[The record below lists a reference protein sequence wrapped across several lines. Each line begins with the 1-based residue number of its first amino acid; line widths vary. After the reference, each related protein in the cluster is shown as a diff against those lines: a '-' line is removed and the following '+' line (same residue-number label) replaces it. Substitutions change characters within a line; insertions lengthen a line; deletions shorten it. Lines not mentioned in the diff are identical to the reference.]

1 MKQVIHWV
9 AVCCLVGMSGMAS
22 AERLEVFRWQANSSS
37 PEGLVQ
43 GMMAAAKIHEK
54 HGATVGIFRMDVG
67 ASGYPTFDYVLR
79 WDSGEAWAKTKETN
93 FNEDWQAF
101 WAQASQ
107 SPSGTLLFSLEGL
120 NWDASVKAADFAED
134 GPFRVYVWQPNPGK
148 SAAVYAAFTKAAE
161 MHTAMGAKV
170 NIYQEG
176 VGGNGKVHYVLS
188 FKDWAAMADF
198 GDKVAASEEFRFLQA
213 AFSDAA
219 TPINSIQGEPLYY
232 TSQ

>member
-1 MKQVIHWV
+1 MKAMIRWV
-9 AVCCLVGMSGMAS
+9 AVCCLAGFASAAS

-54 HGATVGIFRMDVG
+54 YGATVGVFRMDVG
-67 ASGYPTFDYVLR
+67 SAGYPTFDYVLR

-93 FNEDWQAF
+93 SNEEWQAF

-107 SPSGTLLFSLEGL
+107 SPTGTLLWSMEAL
-120 NWDASVKAADFAED
+120 NWDDGVSAADFAED
-134 GPFRVYVWQPNPGK
+134 GPYRVYVWQPGAGK
-148 SAAVYAAFTKAAE
+148 AAAVYAAFTQAAK

-176 VGGNGKVHYVLS
+176 VGGNGKVHYVMS
-188 FKDWAAMADF
+188 FDDWAAMADF
-198 GDKVAASEEFRFLQA
+198 GDRISASEEFRFLQA
-213 AFSDAA
+213 ASAGSA
-219 TPINSIQGEPLYY
+219 TPIGSIQGEPLYY
-232 TSQ
+232 TGR

>member
-1 MKQVIHWV
+1 MKYAIQFLM
-9 AVCCLVGMSGMAS
+9 ACCLAAMANTVA

-54 HGATVGIFRMDVG
+54 YGATVGIFRMDVG
-67 ASGYPTFDYVLR
+67 SAGYPTFDYVLR

-93 FNEDWQAF
+93 FNEEWQAF
-101 WAQASQ
+101 WAQASE
-107 SPSGTLLFSLEGL
+107 SPSGNLLWSIEAA
-120 NWDASVKAADFAED
+120 NWNNAVKAADFAQD
-134 GPFRVYVWQPNPGK
+134 GPYRVYVWQPNAGK
-148 SAAVYAAFTKAAE
+148 AAAVYAAFNRAAE

-188 FKDWAAMADF
+188 FEDWGSMADF
-198 GDKVAASEEFRFLQA
+198 ADKVAASEEFRFLQA

-219 TPINSIQGEPLYY
+219 TPVGSIQGEPLYY
-232 TSQ
+232 TGR